1 MSRNLELASSSTH
14 NCRNNTDCPDDQVLR
29 QITGVEEVDMG
40 DIVVIISL
48 IKIAMLITDVRAT
61 WITLTSGRYGSSGW
75 VRGWGGT
82 GRSGGHV

>member
-14 NCRNNTDCPDDQVLR
+14 NCRNNTDYPDDQVLR

-48 IKIAMLITDVRAT
+48 I
-61 WITLTSGRYGSSGW
+61 
-75 VRGWGGT
+75 
-82 GRSGGHV
+82 